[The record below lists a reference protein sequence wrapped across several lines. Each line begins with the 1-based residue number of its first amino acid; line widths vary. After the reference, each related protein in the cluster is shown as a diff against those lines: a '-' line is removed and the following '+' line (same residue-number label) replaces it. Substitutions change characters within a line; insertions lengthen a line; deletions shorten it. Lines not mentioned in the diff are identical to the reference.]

1 MWFTASLLFK
11 SNIPNEPEGQALWE
25 ESIVLIRAADEEE
38 ARTKAEDIGKHG
50 EHEYL
55 AAAGNQVRWTFERIE
70 SIHQILSEYL
80 EHGTEVYSRFLSASE
95 IESLLSHFS
104 ESSSRPEVG

>member
-11 SNIPNEPEGQALWE
+11 SNIPNEPEAQALWE

-38 ARTKAEDIGKHG
+38 ARMKAEETGKCG

-55 AAAGNQVRWTFERIE
+55 AAAGNQVRWSFQKIE
-70 SIHQILSEYL
+70 SIHEILVENL
-80 EHGTEVYSRFLSASE
+80 EHGTELFSRFLNFSDVKN
-95 IESLLSHFS
+95 LLT
-104 ESSSRPEVG
+104 PLQD